1 MMSQSAVA
9 RAPWVVRTFDP
20 ILRGMLRRGLPLGP
34 NSMLT
39 VRGRKTGEPRSA
51 AVAVLQIDGRRWIQG
66 AYGEVHWVHNL
77 RAAGRAVLRVDGR
90 DMPIRARALT
100 PAEAEAFFRNDVR
113 TYVGNL
119 PWLWRGVGWI
129 FARQLL
135 RDPAGAAQRIPVFEL
150 MLDQDTAAA

>member
-1 MMSQSAVA
+1 MSQSAVA

-34 NSMLT
+34 NTMLT
-39 VRGRKTGEPRSA
+39 VKGRKSGAPRAA

-66 AYGEVHWVHNL
+66 AYGEVNWVRNL
-77 RAAGRAVLRVDGR
+77 RAAGRGLLRIEGR
-90 DMPIRARALT
+90 DIPMRARALT
-100 PAEAEAFFRNDVR
+100 PPEAEAFFRKDVR
-113 TYVGNL
+113 TYVDSL
-119 PWLWRGVGWI
+119 PWLWRGVGWV

-150 MLDQDTAAA
+150 TPDQDAATA